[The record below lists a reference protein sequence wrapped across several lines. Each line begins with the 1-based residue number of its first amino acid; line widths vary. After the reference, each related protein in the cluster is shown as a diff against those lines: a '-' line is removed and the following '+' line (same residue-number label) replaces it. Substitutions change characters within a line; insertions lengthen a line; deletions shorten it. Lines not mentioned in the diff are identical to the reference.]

1 MAAITIDSLEALPAR
16 VQDAYVTVGNF
27 DGVHRGHQRLIRRLR
42 ERADA
47 AGRPALVIT
56 FNPHPVALLR
66 PEKAPVPLVW
76 PEREIALLREAGA
89 TEVGVFRTGRWLLD
103 LSARAFFDRVI
114 VAQLHARG
122 MVEGP
127 NFAFGHDRR
136 GDVAVLGRWCA
147 EAGLEFEVVAPQS
160 EGGALI
166 SSTRIRAAI
175 GEGRVEEAWRF
186 LTRPHRI
193 RGLVT
198 HGAGRGAGI
207 GIPTINLDEIDTL
220 IPLDGV
226 YAARAHLRLPGDH
239 GGSPASWPAACN
251 IGPNPTFGEQ
261 ARKVEAHLVGFSG
274 DLYGQVVEL
283 DFLARLRATRRF
295 SGLEDLLTQIRAD
308 IAAAARLAGRSSAH
322 GSP

>member
-1 MAAITIDSLEALPAR
+1 
-16 VQDAYVTVGNF
+16 
-27 DGVHRGHQRLIRRLR
+27 
-42 ERADA
+42 
-47 AGRPALVIT
+47 
-56 FNPHPVALLR
+56 
-66 PEKAPVPLVW
+66 
-76 PEREIALLREAGA
+76 
-89 TEVGVFRTGRWLLD
+89 
-103 LSARAFFDRVI
+103 
-114 VAQLHARG
+114 

-147 EAGLEFEVVAPQS
+147 EAGLEFEVVEPQS

-166 SSTRIRAAI
+166 SSSRIRAAI
-175 GEGRVEEAWRF
+175 GEGRVEEARRF

-226 YAARAHLRLPGDH
+226 YAARAHLRLPREGRD
-239 GGSPASWPAACN
+239 SPASWPAACN

-261 ARKVEAHLVGFSG
+261 SRKVEAHLIGFSG

-308 IAAAARLAGRSSAH
+308 IDAAAGLAGRGPAH
-322 GSP
+322 